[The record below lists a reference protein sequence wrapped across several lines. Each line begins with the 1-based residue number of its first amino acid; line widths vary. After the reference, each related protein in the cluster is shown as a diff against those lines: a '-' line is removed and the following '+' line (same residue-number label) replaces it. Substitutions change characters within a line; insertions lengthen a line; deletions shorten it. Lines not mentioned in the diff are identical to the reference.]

1 MGYELIQKGKD
12 NGGLMAKEKLIFF
25 CKECGYESPK
35 WMGQCPGC
43 KEWNTFS
50 EAPKAV
56 KSSRGHG
63 KSLDSFGAAIKSE
76 SKPARINEIK
86 TTKEDRY
93 YTGIGELDRVLGG
106 GIVMGSLTLVGGDP
120 GIGKS
125 TLLLQMCHELSK
137 RNVRVLY
144 VSGEESLKQIKMRA
158 DRIGEF
164 GESLLLMSETCLDV
178 VEEYMISGC
187 EYNAGEK
194 QAVPQVMII
203 DSIQTVYKESV
214 EAAPGSVSQVRECT
228 AAILR
233 IAKQQGISVFVVGHV
248 TKEGAIAGPRMLEHM
263 VDTVLYFEGDNA
275 SSYRML
281 RAVKNRFGSTNELG
295 VFEMKESGLEE
306 VLNPSEYMLQGKP
319 EGEPGS
325 IVTCTMEGTRPIMVE
340 IQALVCQTNFNYPRR
355 TSVGVDINRITLLMA
370 VIEKRLGIHLS
381 DYDAYVN
388 IAGGLRANEPALDLA
403 LVAAVLSSYRNRAI
417 DDRMLIFGEVG
428 LVGEVRGVAM
438 AAKRI
443 AEAHKM
449 GYTTCVIPEAN
460 MNAVSDPQVK
470 LVGIRNIRE
479 LGEFL

>member
-1 MGYELIQKGKD
+1 
-12 NGGLMAKEKLIFF
+12 
-25 CKECGYESPK
+25 
-35 WMGQCPGC
+35 
-43 KEWNTFS
+43 
-50 EAPKAV
+50 
-56 KSSRGHG
+56 
-63 KSLDSFGAAIKSE
+63 
-76 SKPARINEIK
+76 
-86 TTKEDRY
+86 
-93 YTGIGELDRVLGG
+93 
-106 GIVMGSLTLVGGDP
+106 MGSLTLVGGDP

-325 IVTCTMEGTRPIMVE
+325 IVTCHMEGTDR
-340 IQALVCQTNFNYPRR
+340 
-355 TSVGVDINRITLLMA
+355 
-370 VIEKRLGIHLS
+370 KR
-381 DYDAYVN
+381 V
-388 IAGGLRANEPALDLA
+388 
-403 LVAAVLSSYRNRAI
+403 V
-417 DDRMLIFGEVG
+417 
-428 LVGEVRGVAM
+428 
-438 AAKRI
+438 
-443 AEAHKM
+443 
-449 GYTTCVIPEAN
+449 
-460 MNAVSDPQVK
+460 
-470 LVGIRNIRE
+470 
-479 LGEFL
+479 

>member
-1 MGYELIQKGKD
+1 
-12 NGGLMAKEKLIFF
+12 
-25 CKECGYESPK
+25 
-35 WMGQCPGC
+35 
-43 KEWNTFS
+43 
-50 EAPKAV
+50 
-56 KSSRGHG
+56 
-63 KSLDSFGAAIKSE
+63 
-76 SKPARINEIK
+76 
-86 TTKEDRY
+86 
-93 YTGIGELDRVLGG
+93 
-106 GIVMGSLTLVGGDP
+106 
-120 GIGKS
+120 
-125 TLLLQMCHELSK
+125 MCHELSK

-263 VDTVLYFEGDNA
+263 VDTVLYFEGDHA
-275 SSYRML
+275 STYRML

-449 GYTTCVIPEAN
+449 GYTTCIIPEAN

>member
-1 MGYELIQKGKD
+1 
-12 NGGLMAKEKLIFF
+12 
-25 CKECGYESPK
+25 
-35 WMGQCPGC
+35 
-43 KEWNTFS
+43 
-50 EAPKAV
+50 
-56 KSSRGHG
+56 
-63 KSLDSFGAAIKSE
+63 
-76 SKPARINEIK
+76 
-86 TTKEDRY
+86 
-93 YTGIGELDRVLGG
+93 
-106 GIVMGSLTLVGGDP
+106 
-120 GIGKS
+120 
-125 TLLLQMCHELSK
+125 
-137 RNVRVLY
+137 
-144 VSGEESLKQIKMRA
+144 
-158 DRIGEF
+158 
-164 GESLLLMSETCLDV
+164 
-178 VEEYMISGC
+178 
-187 EYNAGEK
+187 
-194 QAVPQVMII
+194 
-203 DSIQTVYKESV
+203 
-214 EAAPGSVSQVRECT
+214 
-228 AAILR
+228 
-233 IAKQQGISVFVVGHV
+233 
-248 TKEGAIAGPRMLEHM
+248 MLEHR

-449 GYTTCVIPEAN
+449 GYTTCIIPEAN
-460 MNAVSDPQVK
+460 MNAVNDPQVK